1 MIKNVKYQFAP
12 GQTSVIE
19 FGWETPLKCF
29 ALTDKQRQRWYKKGG
44 NQYPL
49 QLREVEVL
57 RIRMKE
63 KLESY
68 LLQHNR
74 WKWRICKMADFARA
88 ALPWIVI
95 GLGIAIFVAHGAKK
109 KE

>member
-1 MIKNVKYQFAP
+1 
-12 GQTSVIE
+12 
-19 FGWETPLKCF
+19 
-29 ALTDKQRQRWYKKGG
+29 
-44 NQYPL
+44 
-49 QLREVEVL
+49 
-57 RIRMKE
+57 MKE